1 MARGHARV
9 HRVGMSDQPL
19 ERAIMQALADNPRVH
34 PDEIAVQAD
43 DYGDV
48 VLRGTVGTLVQRTEA
63 ARTTRH
69 VPGVHDV
76 DDQLRVRVMG
86 IDGQADAD
94 TEAAIL
100 DALIDDDQL
109 HVGDIDVTVRDGAVT
124 LRGMVELPGQ
134 RDRAERVVLAV
145 PGVKTVT
152 NELGVWLTVSAD
164 DVAERV
170 TDALGAGAVVGV
182 EQVTVDVVDNDVTLT
197 GTVASPAHRDA
208 AIAAARTAPGVAEVH
223 DHLMLRSDPS

>member
-1 MARGHARV
+1 
-9 HRVGMSDQPL
+9 
-19 ERAIMQALADNPRVH
+19 
-34 PDEIAVQAD
+34 
-43 DYGDV
+43 
-48 VLRGTVGTLVQRTEA
+48 
-63 ARTTRH
+63 
-69 VPGVHDV
+69 
-76 DDQLRVRVMG
+76 
-86 IDGQADAD
+86 
-94 TEAAIL
+94 
-100 DALIDDDQL
+100 
-109 HVGDIDVTVRDGAVT
+109 
-124 LRGMVELPGQ
+124 LPGQ

-182 EQVTVDVVDNDVTLT
+182 EQVTVDVVDSDVTLT

-208 AIAAARTAPGVAEVH
+208 AIAAARNAPGVAEVH